1 MTLGKSDRKNKSE
14 YKIFEGNL
22 QDNDAVRVGY
32 IDKKRGYISGLSV
45 FEANKYAEKNP
56 GTTFIFKN
64 RRKIRY
70 LNINQVNKLTNRNTL
85 PKNGNFELFKEDGSF
100 NACDTVEGLNP
111 DIDYDDNDDLAK
123 DCKTEV
129 VIEGGGGVGAFG
141 SPIIGEDGSLMHV
154 RIVHGGF
161 GYKLPPQVRVFDTC
175 NIGGGVRAFSVLGNT
190 GEIEETYDDIEDVEE
205 YNFNNRR
212 PLSLDLTD
220 NLWGKTYSL
229 TDQIVLGDWDPTQIL
244 SLERDTGFVQELNR
258 YLDFLKSFNPNKPWW
273 TTRDTNPV
281 RVVGSK
287 SNTLYPVEHWA
298 WGGSKI
304 EDDLFVAVEFEAFG
318 QGSHKNRNVYFQFTS
333 RDGSHSFRVKGVTG
347 EKRSGKTRRDVHQ
360 VLANTTY
367 DVEIRTRQGR
377 SAREKFKRLDEVV
390 LEQGLLEDGGRNA
403 KESKKFQTSG
413 QRSRII
419 FADVVGS
426 ANDND
431 DIQVM
436 SNIGNFKAHDRRTIE
451 LAEEASGRVEDR
463 VANLTSIVLD
473 AEAKIKNLE
482 AKGPLTKSQV
492 EILEEHRGDKTFHEQ
507 KIEEI
512 TLKKRNRKTYDLTFR
527 VNRRKD
533 KTFTTELDKTFMN
546 RYAVGPQ
553 QASNLPGTDKGGKL
567 YTMVWKQNFPHP
579 GEYKFRGLCDH
590 RGTVYFD
597 GEFLMELP
605 GMRGLRKNREKPSKF
620 VSYDVKR
627 SGPHQIKI
635 ELQNEVVKTVEQRT
649 LTSVKTK
656 KNNTNDVEFV
666 VLAQGSRRHRR
677 IKFVFTNKDDP
688 NDTFT
693 VENLKKGVDKDTVTH
708 KVVANTTYTVQAV
721 ATAKIKDEPVDGQ
734 KISIFYKGL
743 NDRNLSNDNA
753 IKPSRISKNNKTIVL
768 VDNKGNDTNA
778 TFKIVSTDPG
788 INAKFSDDGKDLVT
802 KFTDKKRGKI
812 TLRLDWNDEK
822 EDGRS
827 VRKITVLNKVFK
839 LSGDTG
845 NVEHT
850 IDVERDGVDSF
861 ESLVEQ
867 GIIEQ
872 GKKKKEGGRGSSN
885 TIFADYL
892 GSANDNDD
900 MQIKVENGGVF
911 TTRRKRV
918 RKGSNVRRS
927 TFDLEFVYEET
938 ERLRGLKQKILSKG
952 LSTEEVLIE
961 RERVFNT
968 KEFIDKAD
976 RPLYR
981 TNPNLRGKQGDFFN
995 ENAITPF
1002 NPLEVDPNYPE
1013 IKKRDKNPSA
1023 ASPIVKPQVK
1033 FIERDGVPKL
1043 KITGTGKVKIGFGL
1057 KVDDNLV
1064 TSGVFARQID
1074 IQTDDGLL
1082 QLKRDISESVSRRG
1096 NTTVTRLV
1104 GREREEIYGSGVFTA
1119 GQEYDIKMI
1128 QSSSGSGFKAT
1139 DETIIFDDNSDNG
1152 IDKNGLL
1159 RVEFINRLD
1168 SRPKPSEIPEIPIA
1182 DSNDYAGTHD
1192 IVWNNIKF
1200 PVTGNYVVEV
1210 EVDDEVEIEIGNKKK
1225 GRGYVKINKDG
1236 FTKSGR
1242 STGKTVY
1249 TREIEEGTYDIRAAL
1264 VQKPGKSINNGNP
1277 MGLAMS
1283 IKVVYAQIDDEV
1295 VVKKSWNEN
1304 PFGVAL
1310 TINAPLPPVPT
1321 EPIPPHEGPCP
1332 PSPFWHTRHENLNSE
1347 DDWFPV
1353 NHRNDNGS
1361 KTWTGFMNRYA
1372 VSPILPLG
1380 TRGSAKSGTEF
1391 TTRWRIDAPY
1401 RGFYTLK
1408 GAADDRALVTFTQ
1421 GDAIKGPFKLNG
1433 FKTEKA
1439 DLKPYKVELD
1449 EGEAIIEINLKQSED
1464 KRQRE
1469 VRTKVFDTQDWV
1481 AKPTDKSLDRVP
1493 VDFDVFGQ
1501 GTKGNREI
1509 KFLFDEIG
1517 GSHQFIIDNVKKNN
1531 TTETVEKKV
1540 KVGVNYKVTALV
1552 TGKTSPTKYI
1562 KTEIPI
1568 TYNIDNPK
1576 EFGYRIESNGQKIE
1590 FDDDA
1595 VRFTN
1600 LGRSSNTREVK
1611 DFDVNATL
1619 KIESK
1624 SPGVTAKFSDDSK
1637 NLIINGP
1644 DGGDVTIKFE
1654 WNDNPTTSG
1663 KVFKSIEISGETFKQ
1678 TGERGNVTKT
1688 IKIGSASNPTGLD
1701 EKILEQGVL
1710 QRGFG
1715 NARGVEES
1723 GQSKTS
1729 NIVFADYV
1737 QSFNDDNDMQIRCT
1751 EGIFTPSN
1759 KRKVFKDKGRGTWDL
1774 TYRLDKNL
1782 QTVRQIDS
1790 VDGATYN
1797 SKKNKIDDDGNIIQP
1812 RLATYKRGKLGRRLS
1827 PFFKEGRDA
1836 SEEIQGKTWEMTWD
1850 NVDFPITGNYL
1861 IKAEADDIL
1870 FIDIDNK
1877 RLGTVRGGSIKRLS
1891 ADVAQGKR
1899 KVKLTL
1905 RNRRVS
1911 GSTFRENPT
1920 YASVRITCLV
1930 PDQIQDD
1937 RSWRLNPTGVS
1948 AVLIPPPCK
1957 RNVGGIGTIA
1967 QIIVPEPGNGFTTTF
1982 VPPPGIGTPT
1992 TVPLGTP
1999 PPPIR
2004 PPGTPPPPGIPVTP
2018 ITTPPITGIGTDD
2031 FIITT
2036 TGGTS
2041 TGPPP
2046 VDDDIDIDDPPLII
2060 PTQLIGK
2067 GIHIGEPGIGYT
2079 SGDPLI
2085 IRGQGGDSNLP
2096 PIRLPIIVGPFGRV
2110 IDIVFPEL
2118 PIPEEI
2124 TIGSGSGTPP
2134 PENPTIIPD
2143 IGLQT
2148 TRKPTIIPPYTSTP
2162 IVDIDSPTG
2171 AGFKGVLIYD
2181 LIVDPIDPEPG
2192 TIIQITDLAG
2202 LKKTGY
2208 VRGRAYYGE
2217 VYYENGIRFAGR
2229 YKTAGT
2235 PIQVFDTLLESIEG
2249 EVTTRPS
2256 AIQRSGTDVTNNDP
2270 RLNIPGTPENLT

>member
-1 MTLGKSDRKNKSE
+1 
-14 YKIFEGNL
+14 
-22 QDNDAVRVGY
+22 
-32 IDKKRGYISGLSV
+32 
-45 FEANKYAEKNP
+45 
-56 GTTFIFKN
+56 
-64 RRKIRY
+64 
-70 LNINQVNKLTNRNTL
+70 
-85 PKNGNFELFKEDGSF
+85 
-100 NACDTVEGLNP
+100 
-111 DIDYDDNDDLAK
+111 
-123 DCKTEV
+123 
-129 VIEGGGGVGAFG
+129 
-141 SPIIGEDGSLMHV
+141 
-154 RIVHGGF
+154 
-161 GYKLPPQVRVFDTC
+161 
-175 NIGGGVRAFSVLGNT
+175 
-190 GEIEETYDDIEDVEE
+190 
-205 YNFNNRR
+205 
-212 PLSLDLTD
+212 
-220 NLWGKTYSL
+220 
-229 TDQIVLGDWDPTQIL
+229 
-244 SLERDTGFVQELNR
+244 
-258 YLDFLKSFNPNKPWW
+258 
-273 TTRDTNPV
+273 
-281 RVVGSK
+281 
-287 SNTLYPVEHWA
+287 
-298 WGGSKI
+298 
-304 EDDLFVAVEFEAFG
+304 
-318 QGSHKNRNVYFQFTS
+318 
-333 RDGSHSFRVKGVTG
+333 
-347 EKRSGKTRRDVHQ
+347 
-360 VLANTTY
+360 
-367 DVEIRTRQGR
+367 
-377 SAREKFKRLDEVV
+377 
-390 LEQGLLEDGGRNA
+390 
-403 KESKKFQTSG
+403 
-413 QRSRII
+413 
-419 FADVVGS
+419 
-426 ANDND
+426 
-431 DIQVM
+431 
-436 SNIGNFKAHDRRTIE
+436 
-451 LAEEASGRVEDR
+451 
-463 VANLTSIVLD
+463 
-473 AEAKIKNLE
+473 
-482 AKGPLTKSQV
+482 
-492 EILEEHRGDKTFHEQ
+492 
-507 KIEEI
+507 
-512 TLKKRNRKTYDLTFR
+512 
-527 VNRRKD
+527 
-533 KTFTTELDKTFMN
+533 MN

-605 GMRGLRKNREKPSKF
+605 GMRGLRRNREKPSKF

-693 VENLKKGVDKDTVTH
+693 IENLKKGVDSDKVTH

-721 ATAKIKDEPVDGQ
+721 ATAKIKDEPVTGQ

-743 NDRNLSNDNA
+743 NDRNLTKDDT
-753 IKPSRISKNNKTIVL
+753 IKPARISKNNKTIVL
-768 VDNKGNDTNA
+768 FDNKGRDTNA
-778 TFKIVSTDPG
+778 TFKIVSSDPG
-788 INAKFSDDGKDLVT
+788 INVKFSDDGMDLVT

-812 TLRLDWNDEK
+812 TLRLDWNDDTE
-822 EDGRS
+822 EGRS

-839 LSGDTG
+839 LSGEKG
-845 NVEHT
+845 QVEHT
-850 IDVERDGVDSF
+850 IDVERDGVASF

-900 MQIKVENGGVF
+900 MQIKVEKGGVF

-952 LSTEEVLIE
+952 LSTEEVSIE

-1002 NPLEVDPNYPE
+1002 NPLEIDPEYPN

-1023 ASPIVKPQVK
+1023 APPKETPQVK

-1043 KITGTGKVKIGFGL
+1043 KITGTGKVKIGLGL
-1057 KVDDNLV
+1057 KVDDNLI

-1082 QLKRDISESVSRRG
+1082 QLKRDISERVTGGRG
-1096 NTTVTRLV
+1096 NTTYTRLV
-1104 GREREEIYGSGVFTA
+1104 GKERETIFGSGVFTA

-1139 DETIIFDDNSDNG
+1139 DETIIFDDDASNG

-1159 RVEFINRLD
+1159 TVEFINRLD

-1182 DSNDYAGTHD
+1182 DSNDYAGTHN

-1283 IKVVYAQIDDEV
+1283 IKVVYAQIEDEV

-1304 PFGVAL
+1304 PFGVSL

-1321 EPIPPHEGPCP
+1321 ESIPPHEGPCP

-1380 TRGSAKSGTEF
+1380 TRGSAKSGSKF

-1408 GAADDRALVTFTQ
+1408 GAADDSALVTFTQ
-1421 GDAIKGPFKLNG
+1421 GDATKGPFRLNG

-1449 EGEAIIEINLKQSED
+1449 EGEATIEITLKQSED

-1481 AKPTDKSLDRVP
+1481 AKPTDKSRDRVP

-1509 KFLFDEIG
+1509 KFLFDEID

-1531 TTETVEKKV
+1531 TTETVEKRV
-1540 KVGVNYKVTALV
+1540 KVGVDYKVTALV
-1552 TGKTSPTKYI
+1552 TGKTSPTKNL

-1611 DFDVNATL
+1611 DFDVNASL

-1654 WNDNPTTSG
+1654 WNDNQSTSG

-1678 TGERGNVTKT
+1678 TSERGSVTKT

-1774 TYRLDKNL
+1774 TYRLDKTL
-1782 QTVRQIDS
+1782 QTVREINE

-1797 SKKNKIDDDGNIIQP
+1797 SKKNKVNDDGRIIQP

-1827 PFFKEGRDA
+1827 PFFKQGKDA
-1836 SEEIQGKTWEMTWD
+1836 SKEIQGKTWEMTWD

-1870 FIDIDNK
+1870 FIDIDGQ

-1899 KVKLTL
+1899 KVTLTL

-1930 PDQIQDD
+1930 PEQIQDE

-1967 QIIVPEPGNGFTTTF
+1967 QIIVPEPGNGLTTTF
-1982 VPPPGIGTPT
+1982 VPPPGIGTPRT
-1992 TVPLGTP
+1992 IPLP
-1999 PPPIR
+1999 
-2004 PPGTPPPPGIPVTP
+2004 PPPPGGGPPPGGPPPPGSPFPTP
-2018 ITTPPITGIGTDD
+2018 DPPPTTGIGTDGVVRGP
-2031 FIITT
+2031 ISGTPLIT
-2036 TGGTS
+2036 
-2041 TGPPP
+2041 PLPLE
-2046 VDDDIDIDDPPLII
+2046 DDDSDTSDSSI
-2060 PTQLIGK
+2060 PTQLIPK
-2067 GIHIGEPGIGYT
+2067 GVHIDKPGIGYT
-2079 SGDPLI
+2079 PGDPLI
-2085 IRGQGGDSNLP
+2085 IIGQGGDSNLP
-2096 PIRLPIIVGPFGRV
+2096 PVRLPIEVGPFGRV
-2110 IDIVFPEL
+2110 TDVIFP
-2118 PIPEEI
+2118 PPTIS
-2124 TIGSGSGTPP
+2124 TIGDPP
-2134 PENPTIIPD
+2134 PEDIIDIPD
-2143 IGLQT
+2143 IGPPT
-2148 TRKPTIIPPYTSTP
+2148 TPKPVIIPPYTNTP

-2171 AGFKGVLIYD
+2171 VGFRGVLIYD

-2192 TIIQITDLAG
+2192 TIIQITDLVG

-2235 PIQVFDTLLESIEG
+2235 PIQVFDTLLESIDG